1 MGQVPGLEGYVI
13 GSKIGFRKCRT
24 MVRKLARIAFF
35 VGLVAVVALSLL
47 PQDIVPETGLWDK
60 WNHTLAY
67 AALALSGGAGF
78 KGWRSLLA
86 VAIGLAVLGAGL
98 ELAQSVTP
106 DRDGS
111 IADAVAN
118 FVGIAIGSAA
128 TAGTNALLRSP

>member
-1 MGQVPGLEGYVI
+1 
-13 GSKIGFRKCRT
+13 

-67 AALALSGGAGF
+67 AALALSGGVGF

-86 VAIGLAVLGAGL
+86 AAIGLAVLEHYPTIRGHLMGR
-98 ELAQSVTP
+98 S
-106 DRDGS
+106 GS
-111 IADAVAN
+111 
-118 FVGIAIGSAA
+118 FG
-128 TAGTNALLRSP
+128 